1 MIDEEQIRLFNEL
14 MSTQPGEQI
23 EGLASRYPDVFEKPR
38 VNEIPDPLNMK
49 GRIAD
54 SERKRKEQE
63 EAEFQA
69 KYGQKTLGQM
79 ARFEF
84 IPDDITAAIKAIGTL
99 GSGAGAGIKGMVG
112 EAFGMD
118 PEAIMQRN
126 IYLPDFLTKD
136 RATLTPEEE
145 RERAFYGRYID
156 KSLEGFKTVGDAL
169 ESPMRAYEESKLDA
183 LMFMPGTRNIS
194 MIDDVIEMGI
204 RGARDVAPVVRPAIK
219 SATKAATEAGTKAI
233 ETVQETLATPP
244 VGAISLDTLG
254 FSSRLSEGVD
264 KLQDKGT
271 GPQFLA
277 QLSKMKGVPQ
287 AEIKVTGLDEYLK
300 NTPKV
305 TKQEVQDYLE
315 TNRLQLIEDERIA
328 GAGRLTERDLD
339 ALPKE
344 FDWLDRYHL
353 DEDFE
358 DKAHL
363 RNHLMVTLNR
373 HFDDLEADAA
383 DTGGFYAKDSSG
395 EVRYIPESKKF
406 EWLESEQDRI
416 DDVLSEFPNFNS
428 ATNFADE
435 FQILGG
441 QNYRE
446 ILYKL
451 PDNKVEGVF
460 LPPASHYTDAM
471 NTFGTIRSTDR
482 TIDGTP
488 TLFAEEI
495 QSDWAIAGAKRGYAI
510 DKKAELPEGTRIF
523 APGEANIPGGSGSSF
538 TVRIPNSVHGRNL
551 FYGTTREE
559 AIANA
564 QSFIAQPTRNPV
576 PDNPF
581 RGNWYKPVINNF
593 LVKAA
598 QEGKGGIG
606 FPVGQ
611 IVADRYNLSKAVD
624 AIEWNTYSYKSGNKY
639 KTIVFRNF
647 GNQGVIEA
655 DINPETGVI
664 TEISSDLD
672 TTPDWEGKNIV
683 DVVGKGVAEKLMKD
697 KSGLLDEEG
706 LKIGGKGKDKL
717 YDDMLPKHLNE
728 IGKRYGVQL
737 EKRTIPFG
745 EGDRKESEVYFMPI
759 TEEMRNDILSEGL
772 PMFKQGGSVNGFAPG
787 GKVLKEVA
795 KGAKK
800 AAKQATK
807 ETKSVI
813 DDWEWRPSQQVIEE
827 VGLTEVP
834 DYIQSG
840 FGNFMAGQQKRAK
853 AGEVGIRDLIKA
865 YTITR
870 SSVNRSGLPRETATK
885 TGMKIPKT
893 EGLVRP
899 EGAFSEWLGSKQG
912 QNYLKAAERGEID
925 ERAIADLQE
934 KFAPFG
940 MASVLAN
947 DMRWAVNNAPSL
959 SENLSEVIVGD
970 PQTYR
975 NVSQQLQG
983 IGPAKS
989 GFMGSLIGR
998 GDFPTL
1004 DARQLR
1010 LHTGA
1015 GGSEA
1020 AKYMRRQQGLGGEQ
1034 AVGRLADRQQG
1045 MNLDI
1050 DPAFDP
1056 FYQHLTHHAV
1066 WDKVA
1071 NEQTTHDDI
1080 VRAMTG
1086 YAKGGALRS
1095 VTSGAQ
1101 RAAKEGQKMLQ
1112 GVYRGYTGERLEEPV
1127 LSTTPQRKVAE
1138 YYATRR
1144 AATRGEDPHVE
1155 MLMVDPFVGKEYG
1168 LALPIDEF
1176 NRELLTTR
1184 ARAIAP
1190 SDVVERTQLKK
1201 KGGLACLSK

>member
-69 KYGQKTLGQM
+69 KYGQKTILDM
-79 ARFEF
+79 ARPEF

-99 GSGAGAGIKGMVG
+99 GSGAGAGIKAMVG

-126 IYLPDFLTKD
+126 IYLPDYLKKAQTP
-136 RATLTPEEE
+136 LTPEQE
-145 RERAFYGRYID
+145 RELAFYGRYID

-169 ESPMRAYEESKLDA
+169 ESPIRAYEESKLDA
-183 LMFMPGTRNIS
+183 LMFMPGIKNIS
-194 MIDDVIEMGI
+194 KIDDLLEMGI
-204 RGARDVAPVVRPAIK
+204 RGARDVAPIVKPAIQSAGQAARLAIRDDLLPLTQK
-219 SATKAATEAGTKAI
+219 ATQATKEYF
-233 ETVQETLATPP
+233 ETPP
-244 VGAISLDTLG
+244 VGAINLDTLG

-277 QLSKMKGVPQ
+277 QLSKMKGVPL

-328 GAGRLTERDLD
+328 GAGRLTERDLN

-344 FDWLDRYHL
+344 FDWLDRYDL
-353 DEDFE
+353 DEQFE

-451 PDNKVEGVF
+451 PDDKVEGVF

-495 QSDWAIAGAKRGYAI
+495 QSDWAIAGAKRGYRTKGESIKGKVVKQEDIPASWKVEW
-510 DKKAELPEGTRIF
+510 DDGTFSGGYDRETAEEVAQLGKKA
-523 APGEANIPGGSGSSF
+523 PG
-538 TVRIPNSVHGRNL
+538 
-551 FYGTTREE
+551 
-559 AIANA
+559 
-564 QSFIAQPTRNPV
+564 V

-772 PMFKQGGSVNGFAPG
+772 PMFKQGGHVQKFAPG
-787 GKVLKEVA
+787 GKVLKGISEGV
-795 KGAKK
+795 K
-800 AAKQATK
+800 AAKNISKKDLQTIGSEL
-807 ETKSVI
+807 ETS
-813 DDWEWRPSQQVIEE
+813 R
-827 VGLTEVP
+827 GLLP
-834 DYIQSG
+834 DV
-840 FGNFMAGQQKRAK
+840 AK
-853 AGEVGIRDLIKA
+853 KYPQIRD
-865 YTITR
+865 
-870 SSVNRSGLPRETATK
+870 
-885 TGMKIPKT
+885 
-893 EGLVRP
+893 
-899 EGAFSEWLGSKQG
+899 
-912 QNYLKAAERGEID
+912 
-925 ERAIADLQE
+925 
-934 KFAPFG
+934 
-940 MASVLAN
+940 ASVAGIE
-947 DMRWAVNNAPSL
+947 S
-959 SENLSEVIVGD
+959 ITKGD
-970 PQTYR
+970 PFTAYR
-975 NVSQQLQG
+975 G
-983 IGPAKS
+983 I
-989 GFMGSLIGR
+989 SLLPGR
-998 GDFPTL
+998 E
-1004 DARQLR
+1004 LR
-1010 LHTGA
+1010 VRDN
-1015 GGSEA
+1015 
-1020 AKYMRRQQGLGGEQ
+1020 AKYHIESRRCFG
-1034 AVGRLADRQQG
+1034 
-1045 MNLDI
+1045 
-1050 DPAFDP
+1050 
-1056 FYQHLTHHAV
+1056 H
-1066 WDKVA
+1066 
-1071 NEQTTHDDI
+1071 
-1080 VRAMTG
+1080 
-1086 YAKGGALRS
+1086 S
-1095 VTSGAQ
+1095 S
-1101 RAAKEGQKMLQ
+1101 
-1112 GVYRGYTGERLEEPV
+1112 
-1127 LSTTPQRKVAE
+1127 
-1138 YYATRR
+1138 
-1144 AATRGEDPHVE
+1144 
-1155 MLMVDPFVGKEYG
+1155 
-1168 LALPIDEF
+1168 
-1176 NRELLTTR
+1176 
-1184 ARAIAP
+1184 
-1190 SDVVERTQLKK
+1190 
-1201 KGGLACLSK
+1201 